1 MNPIKPI
8 LYITL
13 ILGLIS
19 GTKAS
24 SLCENSKE
32 LPIRYFT
39 SVNMEYGEIEN
50 NENNNLIRER
60 GIMIPEEI
68 YNEVRLGNIKLH
80 IESKPNSPISKKEAY
95 SYYVATIPVDY
106 TTLDYENFSLEIAK
120 LIEFPT
126 SWIELE
132 SASYN
137 YPLDKIYCATHD
149 FDYESSIL
157 LFFQYYKNAPLSTLH
172 IGKLSN
178 GFFKIIDYNSSTTLV
193 IASLYKTNDDKY
205 LEVTFAVDNEKITR
219 EKLIKYPW
227 DNLGIGD

>member
-1 MNPIKPI
+1 MNTIKPI

-13 ILGLIS
+13 TLGLIS

-24 SLCENSKE
+24 SLCEKSKE

-39 SVNMEYGEIEN
+39 NVNMEYGKIEK
-50 NENNNLIRER
+50 NENIKLIRER
-60 GIMIPEEI
+60 GIMVPEEI
-68 YNEVRLGNIKLH
+68 YNEIRVGNIKLH

-106 TTLDYENFSLEIAK
+106 APLDYENFSLEIVK
-120 LIEFPT
+120 LVRFPT

-132 SASYN
+132 AASYN
-137 YPLDKIYCATHD
+137 FPLDSIYCAPHN

-157 LFFQYYKNAPLSTLH
+157 LFLQYYKNAPLSTLH

-178 GFFKIIDYNSSTTLV
+178 GFFKIIDHNTSTTLV
-193 IASLYKTNDDKY
+193 VFSSYKTNDDKY
-205 LEVTFAVDNEKITR
+205 FEVTFVVDNKKITKD
-219 EKLIKYPW
+219 KLIKYPW
-227 DNLGIGD
+227 NNLGIGD